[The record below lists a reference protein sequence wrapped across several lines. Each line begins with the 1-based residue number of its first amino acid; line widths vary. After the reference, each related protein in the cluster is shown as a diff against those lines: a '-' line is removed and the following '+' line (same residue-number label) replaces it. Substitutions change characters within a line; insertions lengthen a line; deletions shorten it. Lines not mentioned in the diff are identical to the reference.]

1 MIEIQALNLTLGN
14 FRMENLTLS
23 LKEKAFN
30 VLLGPTGSGK
40 TLILESIMGL
50 RNFQGGRI
58 VAAGKEI
65 QDLPPE
71 KSGISY
77 LPQDLA
83 LFPHLTVREN
93 LLFGLK
99 AQRKFS
105 GLGENHLHHLIEVL
119 KIGHLLERYPQGLS
133 GGEKQRV
140 ALGRALAPSPRLLLL
155 DEPLTALDPGLRS
168 EIQQLLIGLH
178 RSMGFTALH
187 VTHDL
192 EEAYLLGDNINV
204 LIDGRFEQSG
214 QREEVFLR
222 PRTLNV
228 ARFLG
233 LRNLFPGMVLMAEGV
248 EGFTKVGIWGREI
261 NIPSGHIAGPLSTGE
276 EVILFLRPEEV
287 MILRPGKS
295 IKESLRKN
303 ILAGVVE
310 RILDRRTYRWVLF
323 RPTGLEVHL
332 EINLPNYVFR
342 DLGLKEGQEIQ
353 VSIRRESFWVIP
365 FGGRQ
370 RSAISDQRKISS
382 NALAES

>member
-1 MIEIQALNLTLGN
+1 MIEIQDLNLRLGN
-14 FRMENLTLS
+14 FRMENLSLS
-23 LKEKAFN
+23 LKEGAFN

-50 RNFQGGRI
+50 RNFQSGRI
-58 VAAGKEI
+58 VVAGKEI
-65 QDLPPE
+65 QNLSPE
-71 KSGISY
+71 KRGISY

-99 AQRKFS
+99 AQKKYS
-105 GLGENHLHHLIEVL
+105 GMEENHLRRLVEVL
-119 KIGHLLERYPQGLS
+119 KIGHLLERYSQGLS

-155 DEPLTALDPGLRS
+155 DEPLTALDPSLKN
-168 EIQQLLIGLH
+168 EIQQLLMGLQ
-178 RSMGFTALH
+178 RSMEFTALH

-204 LIDGRFEQSG
+204 LIDGRLEQSG

-222 PRTLNV
+222 PRTLSV

-233 LRNLFPGMVLMAEGV
+233 LRNLFPGKVLKAEGG
-248 EGFTKVGIWGREI
+248 EGLTVGIWGREI
-261 NIPSGHIAGPLSTGE
+261 VIPSGHTAGPLSTGD
-276 EVILFLRPEEV
+276 EVILYLRPEEV
-287 MILRPGKS
+287 MILRPGKP
-295 IKESLRKN
+295 IKESLRQN

-310 RILDRRTYRWVLF
+310 RILDRGTHRWVLF

-332 EINLPNYVFR
+332 EINLPNYIFR
-342 DLGLKEGQEIQ
+342 DLGLKEGHEIQ
-353 VSIRRESFWVIP
+353 VAIRRESFWVIL
-365 FGGRQ
+365 FGSDQ
-370 RSAISDQRKISS
+370 RSAISNQQK
-382 NALAES
+382 